1 MLKRLVIV
9 AAAVAVAPF
18 SGAAIAQTPWVEVY
32 ANPQASISVGMA
44 QKVEGTSALV
54 DFSVGHQKLNGEM
67 AGGAVSVVMAVTG
80 SCQTHEYAITSAEA
94 FDAQGNSVPNTF
106 IRYNSPE
113 IRTANPQSVSFMAL
127 KQACES
133 TSQAFNPVS
142 FGQ

>member
-1 MLKRLVIV
+1 MLKKLLLV
-9 AAAVAVAPF
+9 AVAISAAPF

-44 QKVEGTSALV
+44 QKVQGTSALV

-67 AGGAVSVVMAVTG
+67 ADGAVSVIMAVTG
-80 SCQTHEYAITSAEA
+80 SCQTREYAITSAEA

-106 IRYNSPE
+106 VRYDSPE
-113 IRTANPQSVSFMAL
+113 IKTANPQSVSYMAL

-133 TSQAFNPVS
+133 TSQSFEQAS